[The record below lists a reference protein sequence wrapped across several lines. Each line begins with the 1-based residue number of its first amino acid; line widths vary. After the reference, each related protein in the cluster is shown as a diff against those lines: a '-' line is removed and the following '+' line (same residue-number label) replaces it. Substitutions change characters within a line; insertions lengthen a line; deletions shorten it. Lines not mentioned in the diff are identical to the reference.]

1 LDPEREVIAVN
12 VESISRKSFSTVKK
26 GLNPEEVQAYLRL
39 LAEEIVGMYD
49 ENHALRNEIRSLE
62 QQLRQSQVLE
72 QRVRG
77 MLAEMKDASKKMVGQ
92 AEASAAAMSYKV
104 EQERKAVLE
113 NARREAEIVIRDAE
127 RRAERQLMQGNARL
141 QGLKEQIDLLETK
154 KLALITRIK
163 SILRAQVDFLA
174 ALERGKPSRP
184 MASALQRATRTREGL
199 DTDAMDEIIERLDQQ
214 GIQ

>member
-1 LDPEREVIAVN
+1 MN
-12 VESISRKSFSTVKK
+12 VETIASKSFSTVKK
-26 GLNPEEVQAYLRL
+26 GLNPEEVQAYLHV
-39 LAEEIVGMYD
+39 LAEEIVAMYD
-49 ENHALRNEIRSLE
+49 ENHALRGEIRALE

-104 EQERKAVLE
+104 ETERKAILE
-113 NARREAEIVIRDAE
+113 NARREGEIVIRDAE

-174 ALERGKPSRP
+174 ALERGKPDRP
-184 MASALQRATRTREGL
+184 LTSALQRATRTREGL
-199 DTDAMDEIIERLDQQ
+199 DTAAVDEIIDRLDQQ
-214 GIQ
+214 GLHNA

>member
-1 LDPEREVIAVN
+1 MN
-12 VESISRKSFSTVKK
+12 VESISSKSFSTAKK
-26 GLNPEEVQAYLRL
+26 GWNPDEVRAYLNV
-39 LAEEIVGMYD
+39 LAEEIVAMHD
-49 ENHALRNEIRSLE
+49 ENHALRSEIRSLE
-62 QQLRQSQVLE
+62 QQLRQSQLLE

-77 MLAEMKDASKKMVGQ
+77 MLSEMKVASKKMVGQ

-104 EQERKAVLE
+104 EQERKAILE
-113 NARREAEIVIRDAE
+113 NARREAEIVVRDAE

-163 SILRAQVDFLA
+163 SILRAQVDFLT

-184 MASALQRATRTREGL
+184 MTSTLQRATRTREGL
-199 DTDAMDEIIERLDQQ
+199 DTDALDDIIDRLDQQ
-214 GIQ
+214 GLDNV